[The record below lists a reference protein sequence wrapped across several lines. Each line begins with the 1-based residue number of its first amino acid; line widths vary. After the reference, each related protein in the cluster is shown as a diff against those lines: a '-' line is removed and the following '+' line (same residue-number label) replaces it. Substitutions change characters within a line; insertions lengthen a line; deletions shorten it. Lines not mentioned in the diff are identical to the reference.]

1 MKKLSVLFRRKA
13 GLLSNK
19 YKYRALDIAMDNN
32 DTYQINYI
40 DRTISV
46 DARLSDGS
54 INKTYV
60 YDFEPGDIFTIKE
73 EIESD

>member
-1 MKKLSVLFRRKA
+1 MKKLSVVFRRKA

-19 YKYRALDIAMDNN
+19 YKYRALDIGMGNN
-32 DTYQINYI
+32 DTYRIDYA

-46 DARLSDGS
+46 HERLSDGS
-54 INKTYV
+54 INKMYV
-60 YDFEPGDIFTIKE
+60 YDFEPGDIFTIDE

>member
-13 GLLSNK
+13 GLFSNE

-32 DTYQINYI
+32 DTYQINHI

-46 DARLSDGS
+46 HERLSDGS
-54 INKTYV
+54 INKIYV
-60 YDFEPGDIFTIKE
+60 YDFEPGDIFTINE